1 MGLVMS
7 AYCIPLD
14 PMGLWCKWKLY
25 RSRPKG
31 VITYSDVR
39 INPNPASE
47 TSFMM

>member
-25 RSRPKG
+25 A
-31 VITYSDVR
+31 DVG

-47 TSFMM
+47 PSFMM